1 MAYPVAQIAYYSPN
15 LEADVLRHHRLYG
28 SGPFFHAE
36 TGLITDFVHRGQP
49 STTDQS
55 VIFGQWGDI
64 MVEFFFQNN
73 DAPSYCHD
81 SFPYGSGKG
90 GLQHIAFIVDDIE
103 AEVEK
108 YRREGAEVASRIQ
121 MGFEVVMVDTRH
133 LHGHMVELYSGPR
146 IQSLYDMA
154 RDAAK
159 DWDGRDL
166 IRPVAL

>member
-49 STTDQS
+49 STIDQS

-90 GLQHIAFIVDDIE
+90 GCSISRSLSMTSKRKSKKISP
-103 AEVEK
+103 
-108 YRREGAEVASRIQ
+108 RRCRGRV
-121 MGFEVVMVDTRH
+121 TH
-133 LHGHMVELYSGPR
+133 P
-146 IQSLYDMA
+146 
-154 RDAAK
+154 
-159 DWDGRDL
+159 DG
-166 IRPVAL
+166 V